1 MNQIFNLKR
10 FGRYTWFVL
19 SMNRWYYGILLVL
32 FTIPATV
39 LSLCGVVP
47 ELASILIG
55 FVYICLNFMPNIELN
70 KYGGLTRLMTIPSS
84 WFEKLLFECI
94 VRFSG
99 ILIPIGLCSIGFA
112 YGLGSPEMFY
122 SEVLS
127 IGRIAMLSALAMSI
141 FLVFNFDSSRKGK
154 TMTGDPIVF
163 PNWPYVFCM
172 SFVFGNIH
180 SLSQFIDKSQTTMIV
195 FFTIAAIE
203 FIAALIWY
211 PKRRLN
217 GLN

>member
-1 MNQIFNLKR
+1 MNQIFNIKR
-10 FGRYTWFVL
+10 FLRYTRFTV
-19 SMNRWYYGILLVL
+19 SMNRWYYGVLLVL
-32 FTIPATV
+32 FTIPAAV
-39 LSLCGVVP
+39 LSLCGVADWLVAG
-47 ELASILIG
+47 LVGAAT
-55 FVYICLNFMPNIELN
+55 FCLSFMPNIELN

-195 FFTIAAIE
+195 FFAIAAIE